1 MLHGCIISMMVVLGP
16 VTILLS
22 SAILRAHTARPIMI
36 PTQRLTHVLTPTT
49 LVNVLEDDSERF
61 SRTDSRCLSSGIH
74 PSGSCAG
81 WYQSS
86 GACAELTLKTGLLSI
101 QCKQI
106 DMLEIVWLRRNVIQ
120 HQSRTRIGTPTN
132 RSHSPR
138 FWPPCL
144 RESMMLE
151 RPPMRRPDH
160 F

>member
-1 MLHGCIISMMVVLGP
+1 
-16 VTILLS
+16 
-22 SAILRAHTARPIMI
+22 MI

-61 SRTDSRCLSSGIH
+61 SRTDLRCLSSGIH

-106 DMLEIVWLRRNVIQ
+106 DMLEMFGFEEMSSNTNPGLASERQRTEATARAFGLRVCASQ
-120 HQSRTRIGTPTN
+120 
-132 RSHSPR
+132 
-138 FWPPCL
+138 
-144 RESMMLE
+144 
-151 RPPMRRPDH
+151 
-160 F
+160 